1 MKSVYKQ
8 NNNFE
13 KRSKV
18 STHLK
23 EMYPSHIPIII
34 EQANPKQ
41 PITIKQIKYLSKTEH
56 TVGQFLCNLRK
67 QLDIKST
74 EAVFIFCVKG
84 KDFVLAPT
92 NSLMG
97 SLYQNHHDD
106 DGMLYLWISGE
117 NAFGYS
123 DFF

>member
-13 KRSKV
+13 KRCNISSK
-18 STHLK
+18 LK
-23 EMYPSHIPIII
+23 EMYPAHVPIII

-41 PITIKQIKYLSKTEH
+41 PIAIKQIKYLSKSEH

-67 QLDIKST
+67 QLDLKST
-74 EAVFIFCVKG
+74 EAVFIFCVKN
-84 KDFVLAPT
+84 KDCILAPT
-92 NSLMG
+92 NTLLG
-97 SLYQNHHDD
+97 TLYQNYHDE

-117 NAFGYS
+117 NTFGHK
-123 DFF
+123 